1 MARGSALCW
10 LLAGLWPVPWNGTAG
25 RSTIAGQRPASNR
38 HGAEPR
44 AIRPL
49 IITLMLPP
57 AAAFLPEIIFQTSR
71 ASGPGGQNVN
81 KVESR
86 VELRWH
92 LMDSQVLTDDQK
104 QLILEKLGPQLTAAG
119 LLLLTA
125 QDDRSQLRNKEIVLA
140 RFRELLLK
148 SLRRPKPRKAT
159 KPSRSAVRKR
169 LEGKKIHSEKKT
181 SRRRLD

>member
-1 MARGSALCW
+1 M
-10 LLAGLWPVPWNGTAG
+10 LL
-25 RSTIAGQRPASNR
+25 
-38 HGAEPR
+38 
-44 AIRPL
+44 
-49 IITLMLPP
+49 P
-57 AAAFLPEIIFQTSR
+57 AAAFLPEITFQTSR

-92 LMDSQVLTDDQK
+92 LLNSEVLTDAQK
-104 QLILEKLGPQLTAAG
+104 ELILEKLAGQLTAEG

-140 RFRELLLK
+140 RFHELLLK

-159 KPSRSAVRKR
+159 KPSKGAVRKR
-169 LEGKKIHSEKKT
+169 LEGKKIQGEKKAN
-181 SRRRLD
+181 RRRLE

>member
-1 MARGSALCW
+1 
-10 LLAGLWPVPWNGTAG
+10 
-25 RSTIAGQRPASNR
+25 
-38 HGAEPR
+38 
-44 AIRPL
+44 
-49 IITLMLPP
+49 MLPP
-57 AAAFLPEIIFQTSR
+57 AAAFLPEITFQTSR

-92 LMDSQVLTDDQK
+92 LLDSQVLSDAQK
-104 QLILEKLGPQLTAAG
+104 QLILEKLANQLPTEG

-140 RFRELLLK
+140 RFHELLLK

-159 KPSRSAVRKR
+159 KPSKGAVRKR
-169 LEGKKIHSEKKT
+169 LEGKKIQGEKKAN
-181 SRRRLD
+181 RRRLE